1 MTSERR
7 TRSELAGKGEELLG
21 LLPSPI
27 GRREKKMTTAAVRER
42 PLWYSH
48 YVQNWMD
55 CDEGRRSAPLPEWAV
70 RASLVNLARYVK
82 RDKPKIGLRKRL
94 RAAALSKPALRWV
107 GVTFAN
113 PKTPSPASASE
124 LTRSSSS
131 DERQREA
138 VPESTAAGD
147 GPTRHYL
154 VFSGPRN
161 LSQAEPVGRI
171 PGLASTLAPA
181 EPLAPTRDCATTP
194 APGERAEINLGLA
207 IAPGL
212 ATKRATDPASKPS
225 RLKPMQPQQQQREQL
240 QPKEAATEQFHES
253 VGQSPGSSP
262 ATGRDPAGP
271 ADELDLGSTTEA
283 TSTVAAA
290 SDHNQAELNLR
301 ATAEPEQAGTAT
313 LALGA
318 TTSKRARILGDAS
331 VTQEE
336 IDLTSD
342 PHTSAETQ
350 PAGEPKRKPAKRAAS
365 ELVLG
370 SISDG
375 HAFQGAEEIEANK
388 IKQIFEAIMREMPTE
403 WRVACCG
410 EGSQFLP
417 AAGLE
422 AVVRKAWKTVGL
434 SPIRNALR
442 AMRWHIKICATFP
455 TIPIYPVPASI
466 CAFACEE
473 YDADALERGAQRE
486 KEAAAA
492 GREPKGRGGATAS
505 SALRN
510 GYWQFEHL
518 LKLKIEASDP
528 MVKAICA
535 ARGGMPT
542 VRTMLPLEALWF
554 YPHLS
559 ADETKSQYVRAY
571 AAAAFI
577 GVAGSLRVIDQQRT
591 GSLHFE
597 EHKVLDESV
606 LIACGTTRK
615 SKAGSQTL
623 MKPLAW
629 RAPLVALT
637 EVDCGPL
644 LASMP
649 RKGGSMYRDFIVPAG
664 FSKVITNAV
673 GWADRPASHDTVVA
687 SQRAL
692 LSPYLGDARAASIG
706 GHDQRHTIPEV
717 GRGLGLPRHVREAL
731 GYWRAK
737 AIVADT
743 TGDLAA
749 MARAVTVA
757 RGVKDRSGALASNAD
772 RYSSVDGAPVE
783 SDTARVTC
791 LKAAYCV
798 IRSGMDLLPTSTR
811 MQIQKVADL
820 VGAVPGEP

>member
-1 MTSERR
+1 MKSLRR
-7 TRSELAGKGEELLG
+7 TRGDHAGRSEELLG

-27 GRREKKMTTAAVRER
+27 RKRKRKMTTTAVRER
-42 PLWYSH
+42 YSQ
-48 YVQNWMD
+48 YIQRMD
-55 CDEGRRSAPLPEWAV
+55 GEAPRPEWAV
-70 RASLVNLARYVK
+70 RASLLKLAQYLKRY
-82 RDKPKIGLRKRL
+82 KPKIGLRKRT
-94 RAAALSKPALRWV
+94 RAAALSKSALPWV
-107 GVTFAN
+107 GLTFAN
-113 PKTPSPASASE
+113 STTPSPASESKH
-124 LTRSSSS
+124 TRSSSGN
-131 DERQREA
+131 DRQREA
-138 VPESTAAGD
+138 VQESTVAGD

-154 VFSGPRN
+154 AFSGPTN
-161 LSQAEPVGRI
+161 LPQAEPVGHT
-171 PGLASTLAPA
+171 PGLALTPAPA
-181 EPLAPTRDCATTP
+181 EPLASTRDCATTP

-207 IAPGL
+207 TAPGL
-212 ATKRATDPASKPS
+212 ATERAIDPASKHS
-225 RLKPMQPQQQQREQL
+225 RLMPKKPQQQQREQL
-240 QPKEAATEQFHES
+240 QPTEAATEQLGES
-253 VGQSPGSSP
+253 IGPSPGSSP
-262 ATGRDPAGP
+262 ATGKDPVGP
-271 ADELDLGSTTEA
+271 ADELDLRPTTEP

-290 SDHNQAELNLR
+290 SARNQAELNLR
-301 ATAEPEQAGTAT
+301 TIAEPEQAGAAK
-313 LALGA
+313 LAPGA
-318 TTSKRARILGDAS
+318 MTSKRARLSGDAS
-331 VTQEE
+331 VTREE
-336 IDLTSD
+336 IDLTIE
-342 PHTSAETQ
+342 PHASAETQ
-350 PAGEPKRKPAKRAAS
+350 AADEPKRKPAKRATS

-370 SISDG
+370 SISDDR
-375 HAFQGAEEIEANK
+375 AFQGAEEIEANK
-388 IKQIFEAIMREMPTE
+388 IKQIFESIMREMPTE

-442 AMRWHIKICATFP
+442 AMRWHIQICAAYP

-473 YDADALERGAQRE
+473 YDAEALERGAQRE

-542 VRTMLPLEALWF
+542 VRTMLPLEALWL
-554 YPHLS
+554 YPSLS
-559 ADETKSQYVRAY
+559 ADETKSRYVRAY

-597 EHKVLDESV
+597 EHKVLDERV

-615 SKAGSQTL
+615 SKAGSQSL

-637 EVDCGPL
+637 KVDCGPL

-664 FSKVITNAV
+664 FTKVITNAV

-798 IRSGMDLLPTSTR
+798 IRSETDLLPTSTR

-820 VGAVPGEP
+820 VGVVPGEP

>member
-1 MTSERR
+1 MKSQLRR
-7 TRSELAGKGEELLG
+7 TRGDHAGQGEELLG

-27 GRREKKMTTAAVRER
+27 RKRKRKMTTAAVRER
-42 PLWYSH
+42 YGQDL
-48 YVQNWMD
+48 QRMD
-55 CDEGRRSAPLPEWAV
+55 GDEAPTTKAPRPEWAV
-70 RASLVNLARYVK
+70 RASLLKMAQYLKRY
-82 RDKPKIGLRKRL
+82 KPKTSLRQRT
-94 RAAALSKPALRWV
+94 RAAALSKSALPWV
-107 GVTFAN
+107 GLTFAN
-113 PKTPSPASASE
+113 STTPSPASESKH
-124 LTRSSSS
+124 TCSSSS
-131 DERQREA
+131 NDRRREA
-138 VPESTAAGD
+138 VQESTVAGE
-147 GPTRHYL
+147 GPTRHYI
-154 VFSGPRN
+154 VFSGPTN
-161 LSQAEPVGRI
+161 LPQAEPVGRT
-171 PGLASTLAPA
+171 PGLASTPAPA
-181 EPLAPTRDCATTP
+181 EPLASTRDGATTP
-194 APGERAEINLGLA
+194 APGERVEINLGLA
-207 IAPGL
+207 TAPGL
-212 ATKRATDPASKPS
+212 ATKRANDPASKHS
-225 RLKPMQPQQQQREQL
+225 RLMLTKPQQQQREQL
-240 QPKEAATEQFHES
+240 QPTEAATEQFHES
-253 VGQSPGSSP
+253 IGPSPGSSP
-262 ATGRDPAGP
+262 ATGKDPIGP
-271 ADELDLGSTTEA
+271 ADELDLRSTTEP

-290 SDHNQAELNLR
+290 SAHNQAELILR
-301 ATAEPEQAGTAT
+301 AIAEPEQAGAAT
-313 LALGA
+313 LALGTA
-318 TTSKRARILGDAS
+318 TSKRARLSGDAS
-331 VTQEE
+331 VTREE
-336 IDLTSD
+336 IDLTSV
-342 PHTSAETQ
+342 PQASAATQ
-350 PAGEPKRKPAKRAAS
+350 TADEPKRKQAKRATS

-370 SISDG
+370 SISDDS
-375 HAFQGAEEIEANK
+375 AFQGVEEIEANK

-422 AVVRKAWKTVGL
+422 AVVRKAWKKVGL

-442 AMRWHIKICATFP
+442 AMRWHIQICARYP

-473 YDADALERGAQRE
+473 YDVEALERGAQRA
-486 KEAAAA
+486 KEAEAA

-535 ARGGMPT
+535 ARGGMPE
-542 VRTMLPLEALWF
+542 VRTMLPFEALWL
-554 YPHLS
+554 YPRLS

-615 SKAGSQTL
+615 SKAGSQSL

-637 EVDCGPL
+637 KVDCGPL

-649 RKGGSMYRDFIVPAG
+649 RQGGSMYRDFIVPDG
-664 FSKVITNAV
+664 FTKVITNAI
-673 GWADRPASHDTVVA
+673 GWADRPASHETVVA

-692 LSPYLGDARAASIG
+692 MRPYLGDTRAALIG

-743 TGDLAA
+743 TGDRVA

-791 LKAAYCV
+791 LKAALFV
-798 IRSGMDLLPTSTR
+798 IRSEKDLLPTSTR

-820 VGAVPGEP
+820 VGVVPGEP